1 MMSNPSPAHDVTN
14 SNDGSKINSSNT
26 KAALQGVYL
35 RGDGCEIL
43 HQLIDG
49 KHPILGW
56 RSTILS
62 VVDRISMAHLQL
74 YHSCTTWTVASVERH
89 VGWSGDPRTNS
100 HVSPIWIPY
109 SLGSSWPHGRR
120 RVTFLLLLESRWI
133 QLNPRNFCTQKAPNP
148 LGSGSAAVDLG
159 GFRRAFGVR
168 LLRFRWRAPE
178 HEDRPLPVAGCRL
191 PLPCCPRMT
200 SLQIFANS
208 YGLFHGGGWTWLGH
222 IGSYHLH
229 VIEIKWKCLTRNL
242 LANQIQEDH
251 HPKSGWNVSCLK
263 CYCIV

>member
-1 MMSNPSPAHDVTN
+1 MAFNHPFCGWSDFAGPSTAVP
-14 SNDGSKINSSNT
+14 
-26 KAALQGVYL
+26 
-35 RGDGCEIL
+35 
-43 HQLIDG
+43 
-49 KHPILGW
+49 
-56 RSTILS
+56 
-62 VVDRISMAHLQL
+62 QL
-74 YHSCTTWTVASVERH
+74 YHMDSGKCGTTCGMIRRSPNQLPCLSNLDSLLSWILMASWSPTRHIFLVA
-89 VGWSGDPRTNS
+89 
-100 HVSPIWIPY
+100 WIP
-109 SLGSSWPHGRR
+109 
-120 RVTFLLLLESRWI
+120 
-133 QLNPRNFCTQKAPNP
+133 LNPVESSKFLHTQKAPNP

-159 GFRRAFGVR
+159 GFRGAFGVS

-178 HEDRPLPVAGCRL
+178 NEDRPLPLPVPVAVSCSVGN
-191 PLPCCPRMT
+191 CPRMT